1 MKKSYD
7 ESKTIFSPEFKKS
20 FVEEILTES
29 TNPIQISWRYKSPSG
44 YCVTGKS
51 NMPEVAEKYG
61 ADGYAK
67 TAGTAVDEAIHLL
80 KMLKEE
86 EAKK

>member
-1 MKKSYD
+1 
-7 ESKTIFSPEFKKS
+7 
-20 FVEEILTES
+20 VC
-29 TNPIQISWRYKSPSG
+29 R
-44 YCVTGKS
+44 
-51 NMPEVAEKYG
+51 YG

-86 EAKK
+86 AKK